1 MLSLEYINVL
11 NKYTRKQQKVKEI
24 GIRINKIN
32 RNEVKIDCQY
42 NLLLKIFF

>member
-1 MLSLEYINVL
+1 MLPLECINIL
-11 NKYTRKQQKVKEI
+11 NKYTWKQQEVKEI

-42 NLLLKIFF
+42 NLLSKIFF